1 MIIGT
6 FKDPYNG
13 LDRSSLVRFALDE
26 ARKVASSPF
35 VAGSVTV
42 LNDAVKINSQKV
54 EGRATEAA
62 PLESHKRFIDIHIP
76 ISSPERFGWS
86 PTEALTSVDKE
97 YDADNDIIFFNDEP
111 QIYFDI
117 FPGQFVIF
125 FPGDAH
131 APLIGTGTIRKL
143 CVKIPV

>member
-42 LNDAVKINSQKV
+42 LNNAVKINSQKV

-62 PLESHKRFIDIHIP
+62 
-76 ISSPERFGWS
+76 
-86 PTEALTSVDKE
+86 
-97 YDADNDIIFFNDEP
+97 
-111 QIYFDI
+111 
-117 FPGQFVIF
+117 
-125 FPGDAH
+125 
-131 APLIGTGTIRKL
+131 
-143 CVKIPV
+143 

>member
-62 PLESHKRFIDIHIP
+62 PLEAHKRFIDIHIP
-76 ISSPERFGWS
+76 ISSPERFSWS

-131 APLIGTGTIRKL
+131 APLIGAGTIRKL